1 MSNRKEEIS
10 YYDLGGREAEM
21 YRAIDEFLGLSKRYS
36 PQAVR
41 RKRII
46 GVVAGII
53 GTMASMLFMLV
64 TSMVLLFLISVLI
77 SGWLVVYFAFSYGK
91 KPFPDVERVN
101 SIIERDG
108 LENVYNDLVHAKH
121 IDFTYI
127 HVGDEY
133 LFKRGKV
140 MCRIKNIARTYIRVV
155 SDDDSTS
162 YYASIEAYDE
172 TGKLNIDI
180 KQLTEFTSKNRQR
193 TFEELVK
200 PIEEKRYRL
209 KKLEDQ
215 L

>member
-1 MSNRKEEIS
+1 MSDRKEEIS

-21 YRAIDEFLGLSKRYS
+21 YREIDEFLALSKRYS

-46 GVVAGII
+46 GVVVGFVGA
-53 GTMASMLFMLV
+53 MASVAFMQATSLV
-64 TSMVLLFLISVLI
+64 FFFLIVALI
-77 SGWLVVYFAFSYGK
+77 MGGLGVFFAFSYGK
-91 KPFPDVERVN
+91 TPFPDVVRVN
-101 SIIERDG
+101 SIIDRDG

-209 KKLEDQ
+209 KKLEDKI
-215 L
+215 